1 MPGMN
6 ELPLAARRALE
17 IAKTDPQLGALT
29 PDAEVGAAARQ
40 PGLSYQQVISTVL
53 DGYAGRPALG
63 ERAYLVDRDA
73 DTGRNV
79 RAYLPR
85 FDTITYRE
93 LHDRVKRLAAT
104 WRHDQQ
110 HRVEPGEFVCILGFT
125 GTDYVTVDLAVAY
138 ALAVCVPLQTTLAGA
153 DLAGIFADT
162 APTAVAAAMA
172 DLVLAAGFAGGHESV
187 RSVIALG
194 YDERIDD
201 DREQLAAARVALAR
215 GGSKARLVTLDELLA
230 IGGSL
235 EPWEPLPPS
244 ADGADRMTLLVHS
257 SGSTGTPKGVIIPE
271 RTTKPQWDPGER
283 PVPVVRV
290 AFAPMNHMAG
300 RSMVYSSFARGGTV
314 NFMAK
319 TDLSTLFDDIRL
331 TRPTEVLAFP
341 RVLELIHLHYLS
353 EVVRRT
359 EGGET
364 DAGAVRGQ
372 VMEEMR
378 HSYLGDRVCS
388 VAGAGAPVTPEVRE
402 FISKCFQ
409 VDMSGGYGS
418 TEAGTMAL
426 HGRVLRPPVIDYKL
440 RDVPELGY
448 LRSDK
453 PFPRGEFCVKT
464 MRSTPGYFKRPEA
477 TAALFDEEGFLL
489 TGDIVEERG
498 VDRIEWIGRRN
509 DVLKLSQSEFV
520 AVGALATTF
529 ENGSDVIDQIFVY
542 GNSAR
547 SYLLAVVVPNM
558 DVVRDLLGEDPGD
571 AALRDLIRSEMKSV
585 SSAADLRTFEVPR
598 DFILELEPFTHENGL
613 LSSVH
618 KRMRPALEARYGER
632 LERLYAELERKQSE
646 DLLALRNLGSGLSL
660 VEKVGKALE
669 VALGVQDVDVSQPY
683 GFVDLGGDSLGAT
696 AFSQML
702 EDIFGVVLPV
712 SAILSP
718 AGNPQHW
725 ARAIE
730 ATLEQDGGGLPTFDQ
745 VHGKGARM
753 IRAADL
759 DVSAFLDVETVD
771 RQRLEAPPAVSSCV
785 LLTGATGFL
794 GRFMGLEWMERF
806 SKTGGKLIC
815 LVRAADEVAAR
826 RRLASAFQGDPS
838 LQQRFLALAEEHLE
852 VVVGDVAESRLGL
865 SVAEFDRLAGEVDRI
880 AHPGALVNHVLP
892 YDDLFGPNVAG
903 TAELVRLALTTRQKR
918 FDFVS
923 SAATT
928 YLIDRGAGSDE
939 DSPLIPEI
947 DLSEY
952 AMGYGTS
959 KWAAEQV
966 LHSAHRR
973 FGLPVNVFR
982 GDMMLA
988 HQRYQRQINV
998 PDVFTRLLASVIMT
1012 GLAPVSFHPLEP
1024 DGSRPR
1030 AHYDGLPVDFVAA
1043 AVVGI
1048 SLEPH
1053 NEIKTFHVLN
1063 HHVDDGISLDTFVDW
1078 IEEAG
1083 YPVERVLE
1091 YADWLQRFE
1100 TKLRTLPEA
1109 KRHQSS
1115 LTVIGSLKRP
1125 RPIEPMVGTKRF
1137 RDAVRALPI
1146 GPEIPHLT
1154 REFILKCLDDMLR
1167 LGLIPQPV
1175 RRVPAMTSE

>member
-1 MPGMN
+1 MN

-17 IAKTDPQLGALT
+17 IAKTDPQLRALT
-29 PDAEVGAAARQ
+29 PDPEVGIAVGQ

-53 DGYAGRPALG
+53 DGYTERPALG
-63 ERAYLVDRDA
+63 QRAYLAERDRDT
-73 DTGRNV
+73 DRHV
-79 RAYLPR
+79 RTYLPR
-85 FDTITYRE
+85 FDTISYGE
-93 LHDRVKRLAAT
+93 LHDRVKRLAAA
-104 WRHDQQ
+104 WRHDERY
-110 HRVEPGEFVCILGFT
+110 RVDPGDFVCILGFT

-138 ALAVCVPLQTTLAGA
+138 TLAVGVPLQTTLAGA

-162 APTAVAAAMA
+162 EPTAVAAAME
-172 DLVLAAGFAGGHESV
+172 DLVLAARFAGAHNSV

-194 YDERIDD
+194 YDDRIDD
-201 DREQLAAARVALAR
+201 DREQFAAARAELVR
-215 GGSKARLVTLDELLA
+215 SGSSARLVTVDELLA
-230 IGGSL
+230 IGAGL
-235 EPWEPLPPS
+235 EPWKPLPPV
-244 ADGADRMTLLVHS
+244 AEGADRMALLVHS
-257 SGSTGTPKGVIIPE
+257 SGSTGSPKGVIIPE
-271 RTTKPQWDPGER
+271 RTTKPQWDPGAR

-359 EGGET
+359 EGGEA
-364 DAGAVRGQ
+364 DIEAVRAQ

-378 HSYLGDRVCS
+378 HNYLGDRVCS

-440 RDVPELGY
+440 RGVPELGY
-448 LRSDK
+448 FSTDK

-498 VDRIEWIGRRN
+498 PDRIEWIGRRN

-520 AVGALATTF
+520 AVGALATSF

-558 DVVRDLLGEDPGD
+558 DVVRDVLGKDPDG
-571 AALRDLIRSEMKSV
+571 AALRDLIRSELKSV
-585 SSAADLRTFEVPR
+585 ASAADLRSFEVPR
-598 DFILELEPFTHENGL
+598 DFIVELEPFTHENGL

-632 LERLYAELERKQSE
+632 LEDLYSALERRQNE
-646 DLLALRNLGSGLSL
+646 DLMALRNLGSGLSV

-669 VALGVQDVDVSQPY
+669 VALGVQDIDVSQPH

-712 SAILSP
+712 NAILSP
-718 AGNPQHW
+718 AGNPEHW

-730 ATLEQDGGGLPTFDQ
+730 SALEEDASGLATFAQ
-745 VHGKGARM
+745 VHGPGARL

-759 DVSAFLDVETVD
+759 DLPAFFPVD
-771 RQRLEAPPAVSSCV
+771 TLGRQPKEAAPSVSSCV

-794 GRFMGLEWMERF
+794 GRFMCLEWLERL
-806 SKTGGKLIC
+806 SQIDGKLIC
-815 LVRAADEVAAR
+815 LVRANDETAAR
-826 RRLASAFQGDPS
+826 RRLAAAFQGDPA
-838 LQQRFLALAEEHLE
+838 LEQRFAGLTQQHLE

-865 SVAEFDRLAGEVDRI
+865 SAEEFDRLAGEVDRI

-892 YDDLFGPNVAG
+892 YEDLFGPNVAG

-939 DSPLIPEI
+939 DSPLVPEI
-947 DLSEY
+947 DPSRY
-952 AMGYGTS
+952 GMGYGTS

-966 LHSAHRR
+966 LHQAHRR
-973 FGLPVNVFR
+973 WGLPVNVFR

-988 HQRYQRQINV
+988 HQRYQQQINV

-1012 GLAPVSFHPLEP
+1012 GLAPESFHPLEA

-1030 AHYDGLPVDFVAA
+1030 AHYDGLPVDFVAGA
-1043 AVVGI
+1043 LVGI

-1053 NEIKTFHVLN
+1053 DEIRTFHALN

-1078 IEEAG
+1078 ITEAG
-1083 YPVERVLE
+1083 YPIERVRD
-1091 YADWLQRFE
+1091 YDGWFQRFE
-1100 TKLRTLPEA
+1100 TKLRTLPEV
-1109 KRHQSS
+1109 KRQHSS
-1115 LTVIGSLKRP
+1115 LSVMGSVRRP

-1137 RDAVRALPI
+1137 QDAVRPLPI
-1146 GPEIPHLT
+1146 GPEIPHLS
-1154 REFILKCLDDMLR
+1154 REFILKCLEDMR
-1167 LGLIPQPV
+1167 QLGLIAQPDG
-1175 RRVPAMTSE
+1175 SEPGIKSR